1 MKKIKEINIGDVIDL
16 KDHEHTIL
24 RSHIIF
30 NDVGTIVKIEKNEDN
45 QVEYV
50 HVKLKNKNDWL
61 HEWDNCL
68 VFDSNTEELQQSI
81 NGNFKVINR
90 KEK

>member
-1 MKKIKEINIGDVIDL
+1 MIKKIKEINIGDVIDL

-24 RSHIIF
+24 RSHVIF
-30 NDVGTIVKIEKNEDN
+30 NDVGTVTRKENGNNYEQIF
-45 QVEYV
+45 
-50 HVKLKNKNDWL
+50 VKLKNKYEYLN
-61 HEWDNCL
+61 EWDNCL
-68 VFDSNTEELQQSI
+68 VFDSNAEELQQSI